1 MKRGYTLVE
10 LLIVIA
16 IIGILVSIGIVSY
29 GSVNRRSRD
38 TKRKSDVEQMRSALE
53 MYRADIGYYSAAGS
67 GSWTDASSLST
78 DLVST
83 YAPAIATDPIPSQ
96 VYRYKA
102 TNPSGTP
109 TRYYGYC
116 LSAILETQTT
126 TTNSCTILV
135 ETGFNYGTK
144 NP

>member
-1 MKRGYTLVE
+1 MMKTKRGYTLVE

-16 IIGILVSIGIVSY
+16 IIGILVSIGIVSF
-29 GSVNRRSRD
+29 GSVNKRSRD
-38 TKRKSDVEQMRSALE
+38 TKRKSDVEQIRSALE
-53 MYRADIGYYSAAGS
+53 MYRADMGYYSGAGS
-67 GSWTDASSLST
+67 GNWTNASNLST
-78 DLVST
+78 DLVPT
-83 YAPAIATDPIPSQ
+83 YAPAIATDPITTQ

-116 LSAILETQTT
+116 IGAILESDDPAD
-126 TTNSCTILV
+126 SCTPEI
-135 ETGFNYGTK
+135 GYNYGTK